1 MAPQTF
7 AVPLQNT
14 RVRSYP
20 FCPSARRVIPLF
32 LQNITVLAHVD
43 HGKTS
48 LVDCLLSANN
58 IISARLAGKIRFMD
72 SREDEQ
78 ERGITMES
86 SAVSLRF
93 QMLRRRKEGEGEYSY
108 RIEDILTLT
117 NVPDVAEQ
125 SPHHIL
131 NLIDTP
137 GHVDFASEVSTA
149 ARLCDGALV
158 LVDAVEGVCTQVRRF
173 GSKFPRVDSLT
184 ALLFRP

>member
-1 MAPQTF
+1 
-7 AVPLQNT
+7 
-14 RVRSYP
+14 
-20 FCPSARRVIPLF
+20 
-32 LQNITVLAHVD
+32 
-43 HGKTS
+43 
-48 LVDCLLSANN
+48 
-58 IISARLAGKIRFMD
+58 MD

-93 QMLRRRKEGEGEYSY
+93 QMMRRRKEGEGEGSTWHGTGGGGKKEWLI
-108 RIEDILTLT
+108 RRTAA
-117 NVPDVAEQ
+117 VVEQ

-158 LVDAVEGVCTQVRRF
+158 LVDAVEGVCTQAGRVQCLHLSCF
-173 GSKFPRVDSLT
+173 G
-184 ALLFRP
+184 